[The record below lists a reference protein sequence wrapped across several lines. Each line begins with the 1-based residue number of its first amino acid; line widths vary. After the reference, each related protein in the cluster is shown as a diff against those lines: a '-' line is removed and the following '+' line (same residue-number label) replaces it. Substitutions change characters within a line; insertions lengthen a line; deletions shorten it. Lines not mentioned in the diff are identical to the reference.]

1 MIYVAAVDINA
12 FSDGELKINETV
24 KKRIEKSASE
34 SEKKLRAAAYHAM
47 FLLLERFFDDGCCPK
62 QNLELRYT
70 GEGKPYFDKPNDDN
84 NGLQNV
90 PSISISHDKLVAV
103 AAISDSKTVGVD
115 VQGAS
120 IPKRRMERVAARFFA
135 PVNKTEKISN
145 GIDDDIKLFFV
156 NGENL
161 LDISEGFSV
170 KESDSEKETFD
181 FLAKWTRLEAVMKAE
196 GGGFS
201 EYPSIEEL
209 LLSYKT
215 KTFVLTKDKDEYVIT
230 IAK

>member
-1 MIYVAAVDINA
+1 MIYVAVLDANT
-12 FSDGELKINETV
+12 FSDGELKITETV

-34 SEKKLRAAAYHAM
+34 SEKKLRTAAYHAM

-62 QNLELRYT
+62 QNLELCYT
-70 GEGKPYFDKPNDDN
+70 GAGKPYFKNPKNDN
-84 NGLQNV
+84 NSLQNM
-90 PSISISHDKLVAV
+90 PSVSISHDKCVAV
-103 AAISDSKTVGVD
+103 AVISDSKSVGVD

-120 IPKRRMERVAARFFA
+120 VPKRRMERVAARFFA
-135 PVNKTEKISN
+135 PVNKTEKISES
-145 GIDDDIKLFFV
+145 IEDEIKWFFV

-161 LDISEGFSV
+161 LDISKGFSM
-170 KESDSEKETFD
+170 KESNSEKETFD

-201 EYPSIEEL
+201 EYPSVEEL
-209 LLSYKT
+209 LLRYKT
-215 KTFVLTKDKDEYVIT
+215 NTFVLTKDKDEYVIT